1 MFFQNLIDPLA
12 SLESF
17 QAAERRLIQGKGAW
31 LSGVWGGARA
41 FVAAALVSR
50 LRRPTVIV
58 CVDES
63 SALDLYEEL
72 RFFLQGFPALS
83 APDQVSR
90 FHVKYP
96 TVLDPALDPLV
107 YFPPLESSVLDAVNR
122 EQGRSIERLLILR
135 RLAQGEPLVMVV
147 SLPALLQR
155 QVAPE
160 ALVGAS
166 LSLTR
171 GGQFPMDMLAKR
183 LVALGY
189 RREASV
195 EEPGQF
201 SVRGGILDLAPP
213 DTDHPLR
220 LEFDG
225 DTLESLR
232 AFDPVSQ
239 RSFQAQESLEVMPF
253 HELILD
259 DETRDRGLERILEA
273 PMKKE
278 ARQRWH
284 DQLRDQPSFG
294 GQDWLLPFFYPETTL
309 FDHLDC
315 LKEKPILIADQPQQW
330 KDVCGALADEAA
342 AVAERRVEQ
351 GQLYPSAAQWM
362 MDWSGLEKRMKGFP
376 LLGTSLL
383 PHSLGEFKEL
393 EPYPL
398 TFKSLDLNAGD
409 PQLLFNEV
417 LVWMS
422 RGLKLIFA
430 AHSHGELLRIKDML
444 DEKKLPSREL
454 KDGEAGLAD
463 LQEGEI
469 GLTLAKLDKGFLS
482 PGAKFV
488 MVSDQ
493 DIFRRTTLKAPRVY
507 RHRYQGLKGARKIES
522 FSELKEGD
530 CAVHLRHGIGI
541 FRGVVRLNIEGHD
554 KDFVCLEYA
563 EKEKLYV
570 PVDQVNLVQKY
581 LGGEDN
587 PRLHKLGG
595 ASWAAA
601 QERVKKSVA
610 DLAAELLRIYA
621 SRELSNAPGTGP
633 DSKWQREFE
642 ESFPFDETE
651 DQLKAI
657 EEIKTDLEGRKP
669 MDRLLCGDVGFGKT
683 EVALRAAFKAV
694 MAGQQA
700 AVLVPTTIL
709 AQQHY
714 NTFAARLAAFP
725 VRLGLMS
732 RFRSAKEQK
741 QTLAGLKDGSVDLV
755 VGTHRLLSRDVAF
768 KKLGLIIVDE
778 EQRFGVA
785 HKERLKRLRHQVG
798 VLAMSAT
805 PVPRTLHFS
814 LAGLRDMSL
823 IETPPLD
830 RLPVRT
836 YVLEDDPAIMREA
849 ILAELKRQGQVF
861 FVHNR
866 VKDIEKVAAR
876 LRALVPEASVA
887 VGHGQM
893 PKHDLEKVMVEF
905 LGRAHDILVAT
916 TIIESGLDIPNVNTI
931 LINYAQDFGLSQ
943 LYQLR
948 GRVGRS
954 ERQAYAYLFYP
965 KARSLPEV
973 AEKRLAAI
981 EEFTELGAGFKV
993 AMRDLEIRGV
1003 GNILGPQQH
1012 GHVSAVG
1019 FDMYCHL
1026 LNEAVSKL
1034 KGEDIPQEDR
1044 TPTLH
1049 LDMDA
1054 YIPENYIPDPRQK
1067 MDCYKRLA
1075 SIDSRQGLADVEE
1088 ELQDR
1093 YGDPP
1098 RQVRALLD
1106 AVDIRLWALEL
1117 GLSEVTQRSNLVVL
1131 RYFEDTL
1138 PGGAFVREMMLKLK
1152 DKIKF
1157 LQGPPPG
1164 LSVSCSPGQGAQLL
1178 RSLLPLLK
1186 HYVKIPGL
1194 KELAPKG

>member
-1 MFFQNLIDPLA
+1 MLFK
-12 SLESF
+12 SLFESF
-17 QAAERRLIQGKGAW
+17 TRLPAMEATEARLAQGKGAW

-41 FVAAALVSR
+41 FTAASLAFR
-50 LRRPTVIV
+50 LRKPMVLV

-63 SALDLYEEL
+63 SALEVAEEL
-72 RFFLQGFPALS
+72 RFFLQGFPSLS
-83 APDQVSR
+83 KPDEVSG

-96 TVLDPALDPLV
+96 TVLDPGRDPLV
-107 YFPPLESSVLDAVNR
+107 FFPALEFGSVDSVNR
-122 EQGRSIERLLILR
+122 QQGVSIERLLVLQ
-135 RLAQGEPLVMVV
+135 RLALGEPLLMVT
-147 SLPALLQR
+147 SIPALLQR
-155 QVAPE
+155 QLAPE

-166 LSLTR
+166 LSFSKGKSYDRDEIL
-171 GGQFPMDMLAKR
+171 KR
-183 LVALGY
+183 LVDLGY
-189 RREASV
+189 RREAMV

-201 SVRGGILDLAPP
+201 SLRGGILDLAPP
-213 DTDHPLR
+213 NADFPMR
-220 LEFDG
+220 LEFDS
-225 DTLESLR
+225 DTLEGLR

-239 RSFQAQESLEVMPF
+239 RSFEPQESLEVMPF

-259 DETRDRGLERILEA
+259 DAAREGGLKRVLESKL
-273 PMKKE
+273 KKE

-284 DQLRDQPSFG
+284 DQLKTQVSFG
-294 GQDWLLPFFYPETTL
+294 GQEWLLPFFYPENSL
-309 FDHLDC
+309 FDYLESLPH
-315 LKEKPILIADQPQQW
+315 KPILVMDQPQQW
-330 KDVCGALADEAA
+330 KDACLKLHEDAA
-342 AVAERRVEQ
+342 SLAERRWDQ
-351 GQLYPSAAQWM
+351 GQLFPEAEQLLMGWN
-362 MDWSGLEKRMKGFP
+362 DLEKRVRHYP

-383 PHSLGEFKEL
+383 AHSLTEFREL
-393 EPYPL
+393 EARPL
-398 TFKSLDLNAGD
+398 TFKSLNLNPGD
-409 PQLLFNEV
+409 SQLLLSEILVWLSQGLKV
-417 LVWMS
+417 LV
-422 RGLKLIFA
+422 GC
-430 AHSHGELLRIKDML
+430 HSPGELERLKDL
-444 DEKKLPSREL
+444 LVEKHLECKEL
-454 KDGEAGLAD
+454 KDGQGPESLGDGEVGLM
-463 LQEGEI
+463 
-469 GLTLAKLDKGFLS
+469 LAKLEKGFLS
-482 PGAKFV
+482 KEAGLV
-488 MVSDQ
+488 LVSDQ
-493 DIFRRTTLKAPRVY
+493 EVFRRQSLKSARVY
-507 RHRYQGLKGARKIES
+507 RHRYQGLKGARKIDS

-530 CAVHLRHGIGI
+530 AAVHLRHGIGI
-541 FRGVVRLNIEGHD
+541 FRGVVRLNIEGFD

-581 LGGEDN
+581 LGGEEH

-595 ASWAAA
+595 SSWEAA
-601 QERVKKSVA
+601 QEKVKRSVA
-610 DLAAELLRIYA
+610 ELAQELLKIYA
-621 SRELSNAPGTGP
+621 GRQVAQVQGMGSDN
-633 DSKWQREFE
+633 KWQREFE

-657 EEIKTDLEGRKP
+657 EEVKKDLEGRKP

-683 EVALRAAFKAV
+683 EVALRAAFKTV
-694 MAGQQA
+694 MAGYQA

-709 AQQHY
+709 AQQHHS
-714 NTFAARLAAFP
+714 TFAARLADFP
-725 VRLGLMS
+725 VRLGLLS
-732 RFRSAKEQK
+732 RFRSIKEQK
-741 QTLAGLKDGSVDLV
+741 EVVEGLRNGSVDLV
-755 VGTHRLLSRDVAF
+755 IGTHRLLSEDVAF
-768 KKLGLIIVDE
+768 KKLGLIVVDE

-785 HKERLKRLRHQVG
+785 HKERLKRLRSQVG
-798 VLAMSAT
+798 VLTMSAT

-814 LAGLRDMSL
+814 LAGLRDMSM

-836 YVLEDDPAIMREA
+836 YVLEDDNDIMREA
-849 ILAELKRQGQVF
+849 ILRELERKGQIF

-931 LINYAQDFGLSQ
+931 IINHAEDYGLSQ

-965 KARSLPEV
+965 KSRSLPEI
-973 AEKRLAAI
+973 AERRLAAI
-981 EEFTELGAGFKV
+981 EEFTDLGAGFKV

-1019 FDMYCHL
+1019 FDLYCHL

-1034 KGEDIPQEDR
+1034 KGEEVQEDR
-1044 TPTLH
+1044 SPTLH

-1054 YIPENYIPDPRQK
+1054 YIPELYIPDPRQK
-1067 MDCYKRLA
+1067 MDWYKRLA
-1075 SIDSRQGLADVEE
+1075 ALDSREALQEVEQ

-1093 YGDPP
+1093 YGPP
-1098 RQVRALLD
+1098 PTAVKSLLE

-1117 GLSEVTQRSNLVVL
+1117 GLSEVTQRANQVVL
-1131 RYFEDTL
+1131 RYFEDRL
-1138 PGGAFVREMMLKLK
+1138 PGGTFVSEMMLRFK

-1157 LQGPPPG
+1157 LPGPPPG
-1164 LSVSCSPGQGAQLL
+1164 LTLSAPLGQGAQLL
-1178 RSLLPLLK
+1178 RSLLPHLK
-1186 HYVKIPGL
+1186 HYVKINNA
-1194 KELAPKG
+1194 KELAHEG